1 MGEERCHFSFVVNG
15 YPVQASYAQTFIDT
29 VVYPLIE
36 HWRSLAATRKER
48 IVVFLAAPPAAG
60 KSTLSL
66 LFEHLSAMDGK
77 ARIQALGMDGFHHY
91 QRYILSHSV
100 WVDGQKRA
108 MKEVKGC
115 PESFDFDRLSVYVRR
130 LKQERCLT
138 WPLYDRSIHD
148 VRDDAIWV
156 EAPIVVLEGNY
167 LLLDEAPWNQLAVH
181 CDDSIFIFA
190 EEAAVR
196 ERLIHRKMAG
206 GMAPHE
212 ALAFCER
219 SDLRNV
225 RRILKHVLPAQHVL
239 QLREGDYH
247 LSKG

>member
-1 MGEERCHFSFVVNG
+1 MSDSLSYDFDINGFLVHAGFSRAFLEECVHGLLRCWHD
-15 YPVQASYAQTFIDT
+15 QAQDKQR
-29 VVYPLIE
+29 LI
-36 HWRSLAATRKER
+36 
-48 IVVFLAAPPAAG
+48 VFLAAPPAAG
-60 KSTLSL
+60 KSTLAA
-66 LFEHLSAMDGK
+66 LFAHEAQRLG
-77 ARIQALGMDGFHHY
+77 IPFQALGMDGFHHY

-148 VRDDAIWV
+148 VRDDAIRV

-167 LLLDEAPWNQLAVH
+167 LLLDEAPWNRLAVH

-212 ALAFCER
+212 ALSFCER

-225 RRILKHVLPAQHVL
+225 RRILKHVLPARHVL

>member
-1 MGEERCHFSFVVNG
+1 MSDSLSYDFDINGFLVHAGFSRAFLEECVHGLLRRWHD
-15 YPVQASYAQTFIDT
+15 QAQDKQR
-29 VVYPLIE
+29 LI
-36 HWRSLAATRKER
+36 
-48 IVVFLAAPPAAG
+48 VFLAAPPAAG
-60 KSTLSL
+60 KSTLAA
-66 LFEHLSAMDGK
+66 LFAHEAERLG
-77 ARIQALGMDGFHHY
+77 IPFQALGMDGFHHY

-115 PESFDFDRLSVYVRR
+115 PESFDFDRLTVYVRR

-148 VRDDAIWV
+148 VRDDAIRV

-196 ERLIHRKMAG
+196 ERLIRRKMAG

-225 RRILKHVLPAQHVL
+225 RRILKHVLPARHVL